1 MSNTNSFIACQSGGY
16 YGDACVSKGWIS
28 SGQCFV
34 IDWRMF
40 QKFMNAGIP
49 TRPVFI
55 SDSYKLCIEM
65 AKELNNSATEIQM
78 KEMVEEYIKEK
89 R

>member
-16 YGDACVSKGWIS
+16 YGDSCVSKGWVK

-34 IDWRMF
+34 IDWKMF
-40 QKFMNAGIP
+40 QKFMNFGVSTMPI
-49 TRPVFI
+49 FI
-55 SDSYKLCIEM
+55 SDSYKLCIDM
-65 AKELNNSATEIQM
+65 AKELNDSASHIEMQ
-78 KEMVEEYIKEK
+78 KMVEEYQKEK